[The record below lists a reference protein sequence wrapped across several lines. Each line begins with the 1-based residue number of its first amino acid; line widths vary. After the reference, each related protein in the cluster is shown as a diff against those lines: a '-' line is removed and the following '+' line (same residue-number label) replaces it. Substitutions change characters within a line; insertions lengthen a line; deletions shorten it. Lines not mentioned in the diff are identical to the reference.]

1 MYIITVDE
9 NTCEGCGDCANTCPN
24 GMFEVVDKKAQLV
37 GNPDDCIG
45 CESCVAVCPTGS
57 ITLQEM

>member
-1 MYIITVDE
+1 
-9 NTCEGCGDCANTCPN
+9 
-24 GMFEVVDKKAQLV
+24 MFEVVDKKAQLV

>member
-9 NTCEGCGDCANTCPN
+9 STCEGCGDCVNTCPN
-24 GMFEVVDKKAQLV
+24 EMFEVVDGKAQTV

-45 CESCVAVCPTGS
+45 CESCVAVCSTGS